1 MKTRKFKSIFIFL
14 SLFVS
19 IVVNFGFAQ
28 TSSRFSYNKYTN
40 DKGDTLN
47 YRLLFP
53 DYDTLRKYPLIIFL
67 HGSGERGNDN
77 EAQLKWGV
85 MNFATDQMMVM
96 HPALVIAPQCPAGQD
111 WSNIDENEKTR
122 EIRLRSSP
130 SKPLRL
136 AIELIHQL
144 VKTFPV
150 DTSRIYITGLSMG
163 GFGTFDAVERFP
175 HLFAAAIPVCGGG
188 DISQAASI
196 AHIPIWIF
204 HGSED
209 SGVNP
214 LYATDMTEALNKAGA
229 HPGLTLY
236 PGVGHFSWLAAY
248 SDPIMMEWLFRQHR

>member
-1 MKTRKFKSIFIFL
+1 MKTRKFESIFILL

-19 IVVNFGFAQ
+19 IGVNFGFAQ
-28 TSSRFSYNKYTN
+28 SSSRFTYNIYSN
-40 DKGDTLN
+40 NKGDTLK
-47 YRLLFP
+47 YRMLFP

-85 MNFATDQMMVM
+85 TNFATDQMMTM
-96 HPALVIAPQCPAGQD
+96 HPALVIAPQCPDGQD
-111 WSNIDENEKTR
+111 WSNVDENQKTR

-130 SKPLRL
+130 SKSLRL
-136 AIELIHQL
+136 VIELINQL
-144 VKTFPV
+144 VMTLPV
-150 DTSRIYITGLSMG
+150 DTNRIFITGLSMG
-163 GFGTFDAVERFP
+163 GFGTFDTIERYP
-175 HLFAAAIPVCGGG
+175 HLFAAAVPVCGGG
-188 DISQAASI
+188 DISKAASI

-214 LYATDMTEALNKAGA
+214 LYATDMVAALNKAGA
-229 HPGLTLY
+229 HAGLTLY

-248 SDPIMMEWLFRQHR
+248 SDPLMMEWLFRQHR